1 MKNDQL
7 NLKKSQQIYNEK
19 VIRDL
24 VRIFSNYD
32 AQKQQNVKSLVNHMK
47 KCAKYTEDTLYFE
60 DSVSSDYPSF
70 STSMNS
76 EPTYTTLMHMC

>member
-24 VRIFSNYD
+24 VRISFNYE
-32 AQKQQNVKSLVNHMK
+32 ATKQQM
-47 KCAKYTEDTLYFE
+47 
-60 DSVSSDYPSF
+60 
-70 STSMNS
+70 
-76 EPTYTTLMHMC
+76 

>member
-24 VRIFSNYD
+24 VRIFFNYE
-32 AQKQQNVKSLVNHMK
+32 ATKQQNVKSLVNHMK

-60 DSVSSDYPSF
+60 DSVSSNYPSF
-70 STSMNS
+70 SISMNS
-76 EPTYTTLMHMC
+76 EPTYTTLMHM